1 MTIPKQI
8 VATKQV
14 IYDTDFAFFLAK
26 ENGIDTTNWTLE
38 DVVQMLEME
47 ISRDFGDY
55 SNPTIEVL

>member
-1 MTIPKQI
+1 MLPKQI

-14 IYDTDFAFFLAK
+14 IYDTDFALFLAK
-26 ENGIDTTNWTLE
+26 ENGIDTTGWTIE
-38 DVVQMLEME
+38 DVVEMLDGE